1 MTGPCLADNRE
12 FSLFLSAPL
21 VRESAPMNSFSHFAA
36 TVLVPTLARLVLC
49 AAFLSVGANK
59 VFKDQT
65 FDHEQA
71 QRLHELG
78 VSLTPVIQSSWY
90 EDAAAPALRPASL
103 VLPDDE
109 RRGAAPSDRPT
120 RPGPGAAPVPAD
132 GPADAADDVAPDTG
146 EEATEPAEPGPS
158 EVRPLDPGEYRAA
171 GMHTITLMVDAVDWP
186 YPVWMARIAAFTE
199 LVGGA
204 LLLVGLFSR
213 IWGLGLAI
221 AMGVAFY
228 LVSMGINEV
237 HTMDP
242 FTFAENIGAFNT
254 LYSQA
259 GLFVLAFGIFLTGP
273 GPLSLDRL
281 LFAAGKPRSGEEA
294 GDE

>member
-1 MTGPCLADNRE
+1 
-12 FSLFLSAPL
+12 
-21 VRESAPMNSFSHFAA
+21 MNSFSQFAA
-36 TVLVPTLARLVLC
+36 TVIVPTLARIVLC

-59 VFKDQT
+59 VFKDHT
-65 FDHEQA
+65 FEYEQA

-78 VSLTPVIQSSWY
+78 VPLTPVNLTSWRQGDTSS
-90 EDAAAPALRPASL
+90 PVRPASL
-103 VLPDDE
+103 VMMDDE
-109 RRGAAPSDRPT
+109 RRGASPPDRPT
-120 RPGPGAAPVPAD
+120 RPGPGATPVPAD
-132 GPADAADDVAPDTG
+132 DPD
-146 EEATEPAEPGPS
+146 ESPKEREPEPDPDEPEPTAVG
-158 EVRPLDPGEYRAA
+158 PLDPGEYRAA
-171 GMHTITLMVDAVDWP
+171 SMHNITLMVDSAEWP

-228 LVSMGINEV
+228 LVSMGVNQV

-273 GPLSLDRL
+273 GPLSMDRL
-281 LFAAGKPRSGEEA
+281 LFAAGRSRSGDEA
-294 GDE
+294 EDD